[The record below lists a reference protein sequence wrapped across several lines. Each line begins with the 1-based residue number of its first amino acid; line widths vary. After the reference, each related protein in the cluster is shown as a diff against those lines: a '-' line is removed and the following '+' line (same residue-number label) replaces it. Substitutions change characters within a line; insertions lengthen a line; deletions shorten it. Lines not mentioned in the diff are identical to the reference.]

1 MQNCTTRLW
10 LYNKMSQF
18 VATIKKINS
27 IDNLNIVEFDFHGL
41 TLKMMSLDLN
51 DDVQVGKKVKLSVKP
66 TNISIAKNLIGEIS
80 LSNQIVATIENLEN
94 GQLLSSVSLKVHNT
108 LLESIITVDSSK
120 RMNLQIGEVVTI
132 LIKASNLSI
141 GEVLND

>member
-1 MQNCTTRLW
+1 
-10 LYNKMSQF
+10 MSKL

-27 IDNLNIVEFDFHGL
+27 VDNLNIVEFDFNGL

-51 DDVQVGKKVKLSVKP
+51 DDVKIGKKVELSVKP
-66 TNISIAKNLIGEIS
+66 SNISIAKNLIGEIS
-80 LSNQIVATIENLEN
+80 LSNQIVATIQSLEN
-94 GQLLSSVSLKVHNT
+94 GQLLTSVILKINDT

>member
-1 MQNCTTRLW
+1 
-10 LYNKMSQF
+10 MSQL

-27 IDNLNIVEFDFHGL
+27 VDNLNIVEFDFNGL

-51 DDVQVGKKVKLSVKP
+51 DDVKIGKKVELSVKP
-66 TNISIAKNLIGEIS
+66 SNISIAKNLIGEIS
-80 LSNQIVATIENLEN
+80 LSNQIVATIQSLEN
-94 GQLLSSVSLKVHNT
+94 GQLLTSVILKINDT

-141 GEVLND
+141 EEVIND

>member
-1 MQNCTTRLW
+1 
-10 LYNKMSQF
+10 MSKF
-18 VATIKKINS
+18 IATIKKINS
-27 IDNLNIVEFDFHGL
+27 VDNLNIVEFDFNGL

-51 DDVQVGKKVKLSVKP
+51 DDVKIGKKVELSVKP
-66 TNISIAKNLIGEIS
+66 SNISIAKNLIGEIS
-80 LSNQIVATIENLEN
+80 LSNQIVATIQSLEN
-94 GQLLSSVSLKVHNT
+94 GQLLTSVILKINDT

>member
-1 MQNCTTRLW
+1 
-10 LYNKMSQF
+10 MSQF

-51 DDVQVGKKVKLSVKP
+51 ADVQVGKKVKLSVKP

-80 LSNQIVATIENLEN
+80 LSNQIVATIQSLEN
-94 GQLLSSVSLKVHNT
+94 GQLLTSVILKINDT

>member
-1 MQNCTTRLW
+1 
-10 LYNKMSQF
+10 MSQF

-27 IDNLNIVEFDFHGL
+27 IDNLNIVEFDFNGL

-51 DDVQVGKKVKLSVKP
+51 ADVQVSKKVKLSVKP

-80 LSNQIVATIENLEN
+80 LSNQIVATIQSLEN
-94 GQLLSSVSLKVHNT
+94 GQLLTSVILKINDT

-120 RMNLQIGEVVTI
+120 RMNLQIGESVTI
-132 LIKASNLSI
+132 LIKASNLSS

>member
-1 MQNCTTRLW
+1 
-10 LYNKMSQF
+10 MSQL

-51 DDVQVGKKVKLSVKP
+51 TDVQVGKKVKLSVKP

-80 LSNQIVATIENLEN
+80 LSNQIVATMENLEN

>member
-1 MQNCTTRLW
+1 
-10 LYNKMSQF
+10 MSQL

-27 IDNLNIVEFDFHGL
+27 VDNLNIVEFDFNGL

-51 DDVQVGKKVKLSVKP
+51 DDVKIGKKVELSVKP
-66 TNISIAKNLIGEIS
+66 SNISIAKNLIGEIS
-80 LSNQIVATIENLEN
+80 LSNQIVATIQSLEN
-94 GQLLSSVSLKVHNT
+94 GQLLTSVILKINDS

>member
-1 MQNCTTRLW
+1 
-10 LYNKMSQF
+10 MSQL

-27 IDNLNIVEFDFHGL
+27 VDNLNIVEFEFNGL

-51 DDVQVGKKVKLSVKP
+51 DDVKIGKKVELSVKP
-66 TNISIAKNLIGEIS
+66 SNISIAKNLIGEIS

-94 GQLLSSVSLKVHNT
+94 GQLLCSVNIKVHNT
-108 LLESIITVDSSK
+108 ILESIITVDSSK

>member
-1 MQNCTTRLW
+1 
-10 LYNKMSQF
+10 MSKF
-18 VATIKKINS
+18 IATIKKIQS
-27 IDNLNIVEFDFHGL
+27 IDNLNIVEFEFDGL

-51 DDVQVGKKVKLSVKP
+51 DDVKIGKKVKLSVKP
-66 TNISIAKNLIGEIS
+66 SNISIAKNLSGEIS
-80 LSNQIVATIENLEN
+80 LSNKIVATIQNLEN
-94 GQLLSSVSLKVHNT
+94 GQLLTSVILKINDT

-141 GEVLND
+141 EEVIND

>member
-1 MQNCTTRLW
+1 
-10 LYNKMSQF
+10 MSQLI
-18 VATIKKINS
+18 ATIKKINS

-51 DDVQVGKKVKLSVKP
+51 ANVQVGKKVKLSIKP
-66 TNISIAKNLIGEIS
+66 TNISLAKNLIGEIS
-80 LSNQIVATIENLEN
+80 LSNQIVATIQSLKN
-94 GQLLSSVSLKVHNT
+94 GQLLTSVILKVHDT
-108 LLESIITVDSSK
+108 ILESIITVNSSK

>member
-1 MQNCTTRLW
+1 
-10 LYNKMSQF
+10 MSKF
-18 VATIKKINS
+18 IATIKEIQT
-27 IDNLNIVEFDFHGL
+27 IDNLNIVVFDFCGL

-51 DDVQVGKKVKLSVKP
+51 DDVKIGKKVELSVKP
-66 TNISIAKNLIGEIS
+66 SNISIAKNLIGEIS
-80 LSNQIVATIENLEN
+80 LSNQIVATIQSLEN
-94 GQLLSSVSLKVHNT
+94 GQLLTSVILKINDT

>member
-1 MQNCTTRLW
+1 
-10 LYNKMSQF
+10 MSKF
-18 VATIKKINS
+18 IATIKKIQS
-27 IDNLNIVEFDFHGL
+27 IDNLNIVEFEFDGL

-51 DDVQVGKKVKLSVKP
+51 DDVKIGKKVKLSVKP
-66 TNISIAKNLIGEIS
+66 SNISIAKNLIGEIS
-80 LSNQIVATIENLEN
+80 LSNQIVATIQSLEN
-94 GQLLSSVSLKVHNT
+94 GQLLTSVILKINDD

>member
-1 MQNCTTRLW
+1 
-10 LYNKMSQF
+10 MSQL

-27 IDNLNIVEFDFHGL
+27 VDNLNIVEFDFNGL

-51 DDVQVGKKVKLSVKP
+51 ADVQVGKKVKLSVKP

-108 LLESIITVDSSK
+108 ILESIITVDSSK
-120 RMNLQIGEVVTI
+120 RMNLQIGESVTI

-141 GEVLND
+141 AEVLND

>member
-1 MQNCTTRLW
+1 
-10 LYNKMSQF
+10 MSQL

-27 IDNLNIVEFDFHGL
+27 VDNLNIVEFDFFGL

-51 DDVQVGKKVKLSVKP
+51 NDVQVGKKVKLSIKP
-66 TNISIAKNLIGEIS
+66 TNISLAKNLTGEIS
-80 LSNQIVATIENLEN
+80 LSNQIDATIENLEN
-94 GQLLSSVSLKVHNT
+94 GQLLTSVILKVNDT
-108 LLESIITVDSSK
+108 ILESIITVDSSK

>member
-1 MQNCTTRLW
+1 
-10 LYNKMSQF
+10 MSKF
-18 VATIKKINS
+18 IATIKKIQS
-27 IDNLNIVEFDFHGL
+27 IDNLNIVKFDFCGL

-51 DDVQVGKKVKLSVKP
+51 DDVKIGKKVKLSVKP
-66 TNISIAKNLIGEIS
+66 SNISIAKNLSGEIS
-80 LSNQIVATIENLEN
+80 LSNKIVATIQSLEN
-94 GQLLSSVSLKVHNT
+94 GQLLTSVILKINDT

-141 GEVLND
+141 EEVIND

>member
-1 MQNCTTRLW
+1 
-10 LYNKMSQF
+10 MSQF

-51 DDVQVGKKVKLSVKP
+51 ADVQVGKKVKLSVKP

-94 GQLLSSVSLKVHNT
+94 GQLLSSISLKVHNT
-108 LLESIITVDSSK
+108 ILESIITVDSSK
-120 RMNLQIGEVVTI
+120 RMNLQIGESVTI

-141 GEVLND
+141 AEVLND

>member
-1 MQNCTTRLW
+1 
-10 LYNKMSQF
+10 MSQF

-51 DDVQVGKKVKLSVKP
+51 ADVQVGKKVKLSVKP

-108 LLESIITVDSSK
+108 LLQSIITVDSSK